1 MRLVLLSLKIHL
13 IQKDNDGAQNTDGYF
28 AVERLSSGG
37 SWVTHYS
44 DFDWETE
51 VSFRHIFL

>member
-1 MRLVLLSLKIHL
+1 MANSFIVHSVYFDQR
-13 IQKDNDGAQNTDGYF
+13 DNDGAQNTDGHF
-28 AVERLSSGG
+28 AVERLSSDG

-51 VSFRHIFL
+51 VSLEIVAS

>member
-1 MRLVLLSLKIHL
+1 MVNSYIVHSVYSVQR
-13 IQKDNDGAQNTDGYF
+13 DNDGAQNTDGYF
-28 AVERLSSGG
+28 AVERLSSDG

-51 VSFRHIFL
+51 VSFKIAA